1 MEKER
6 KEEILMEMIEKIKK
20 RKSWWMEKKM
30 ETKGSM
36 KRRGKIPWEVCN
48 NKEE

>member
-20 RKSWWMEKKM
+20 RRSWWMEKKM

-36 KRRGKIPWEVCN
+36 KRRRKIPWEVCN